1 MVETYGPITI
11 VNLLRFKKPKE
22 AALTKE
28 FVRHVS
34 ESPLRSDLNVVNFD
48 FHGYCHGDKY
58 QALKVLVEKVQ

>member
-1 MVETYGPITI
+1 MRTPELTKVAFHKHFSDMVETYGPVTI

-34 ESPLRSDLNVVNFD
+34 ESPLR
-48 FHGYCHGDKY
+48 
-58 QALKVLVEKVQ
+58 